1 MGTIEDA
8 QFANQLGQLYQSA
21 AQQIADFLTNN
32 IDQLEKNDIDII
44 TDDQSRLVSYANTF
58 YTLSDNIAFSGSDP
72 YFAQIKAATGQ
83 ISDALKTINSVNKII
98 NIAAGIITLA
108 AAIVSGNGK
117 GIVSA
122 LASIIGPATSS
133 GSSGNA

>member
-32 IDQLEKNDIDII
+32 IDQLEKSDIDLI
-44 TDDQSRLVSYANTF
+44 TDDQSRIVSYANTF
-58 YTLSDNIAFSGSDP
+58 YTLSDNIAFSGSDQ
-72 YFAQIKAATGQ
+72 YFAQINATTQQ
-83 ISDALKTINSVNKII
+83 ITATLKTIDTVNKII

-108 AAIVSGNGK
+108 AAVVSGNGQ

-122 LASIIGPATSS
+122 LASIIGSVGSS
-133 GSSGNA
+133 GSSSDS